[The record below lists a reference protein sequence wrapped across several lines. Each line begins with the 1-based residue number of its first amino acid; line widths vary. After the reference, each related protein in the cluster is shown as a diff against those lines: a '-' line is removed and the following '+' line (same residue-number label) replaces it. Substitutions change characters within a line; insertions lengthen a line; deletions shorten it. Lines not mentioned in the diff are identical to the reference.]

1 MNKNYLFPHRF
12 RAIGWVLVIAAV
24 AAFVAGKIWFPNLTF
39 KMPAIYYDGVYEF
52 MDDDPSPQ
60 GFFVMGTT
68 TPLTIVFSVLAV
80 GLIFIGFSK
89 EKVED
94 EFVHHL
100 REQSLVWATYVTAV
114 LFILATLTIYG
125 GVYAIVPYF
134 VFFVFLLLFIVKF
147 KFELHRFN
155 KGGAQ

>member
-12 RAIGWVLVIAAV
+12 QMVGWVLAIAAV
-24 AAFVAGKIWFPNLTF
+24 AAVFILKNWFFN
-39 KMPAIYYDGVYEF
+39 MPSLYYDGF
-52 MDDDPSPQ
+52 FDDEVED
-60 GFFVMGTT
+60 GFFRMARSGILTLAM
-68 TPLTIVFSVLAV
+68 PLFTI

-100 REQSLVWATYVTAV
+100 REQSLVWATYVTAA
-114 LFILATLTIYG
+114 LFILATLFIG
-125 GVYAIVPYF
+125 GFAYTYVPYL
-134 VFFVFLLLFIVKF
+134 VFFVFLILFIVKF
-147 KFELHRFN
+147 KIALHRFN

>member
-1 MNKNYLFPHRF
+1 MKKNYLFHHRF
-12 RAIGWVLVIAAV
+12 QRVGWVLAIVAV
-24 AAFVAGKIWFPNLTF
+24 AAYVAGKIWFPNLTF

-68 TPLTIVFSVLAV
+68 SPLTLIFSVLTI
-80 GLIFIGFSK
+80 GLILIGFSK

-100 REQSLVWATYVTAV
+100 REQSLVWATYVTAA

-125 GVYAIVPYF
+125 GIYSLVPYF
-134 VFFVFLLLFIVKF
+134 VFFVFLILFIVKF
-147 KFELHRFN
+147 KVALLRFN
-155 KGGAQ
+155 KGGER